1 MALFT
6 FQASRF
12 IAPAVAR
19 VLEKPKGLPIL
30 TQFSF
35 EGIILTIEQ
44 LCKYNSLS
52 PVEAFEMTRG
62 TALQKRELRI
72 EGMDCADCA
81 VHVERQVA
89 RLPGVSHANVLLAAE
104 KGFITYDPRQI
115 SLALIKETI
124 AGMGYRAQDPSAET
138 PAGRERI
145 GRLADATR
153 LAFVGIVGLLAL
165 MEIGAERL
173 GLLNP
178 VVEWV
183 PAPVALVAVLVGS
196 YPIFKGA
203 LLGLRSRSINV
214 DLLMAIGIV
223 AALSI
228 GEFVSAALL
237 VLFILIAHFLE
248 GFTTDRARAA
258 IRDLVALTPNRAR
271 VVRDGK
277 DIEIGAAELRPGD
290 IVAVRPGENI
300 PADGQVVAGRSSVN
314 QAPITGESMPVEK
327 DVGDEVFAATLNE
340 LGVLWVKVT
349 KVGPATTLGKIIR
362 LVEEAESAKAP
373 VQRFADRFTTY
384 FLPMVITTA
393 LLTYLFSHNIVFT
406 IAVLV
411 VACPC
416 AVALATP
423 LAVVASV
430 GSAARRGLLIKGGLY
445 LEALAGVDT
454 VLMDKTGTLT
464 FGEPRVT
471 DVVIPD
477 LGFPISDLDSALQS
491 AIQKSR
497 SKILALAAGAERY
510 SEHPL
515 ASAILEEAEKQQVA
529 LPEPEQFEA
538 IPGQGVVAHLDGQT
552 VVLGNRKLMAAKEV
566 AIPIDL
572 ENQASALES
581 AGKTV
586 VFVARDQETLG
597 IIAVADV
604 IREEVP
610 RAIAELKELGIKHLL
625 LLTGDNERTAAA
637 VAARLG
643 IDYRAGLLPQDKIA
657 IVQALQTEGHRVAMI
672 GDGINDAPALTQ
684 ADVGIAMGVAGTD
697 AALEA
702 ADVALMGDDWR
713 RVPEAIRIGRRA
725 FRTIQQNIAFGALF
739 NVVGIG
745 LAAVGILSPVL
756 AAAAQSLPDVA
767 VFLNSSRLLQE
778 P

>member
-1 MALFT
+1 MEREAALRK
-6 FQASRF
+6 S
-12 IAPAVAR
+12 
-19 VLEKPKGLPIL
+19 
-30 TQFSF
+30 
-35 EGIILTIEQ
+35 
-44 LCKYNSLS
+44 
-52 PVEAFEMTRG
+52 
-62 TALQKRELRI
+62 ELRI

-81 VHVERQVA
+81 VHVEEQVA
-89 RLPGVSHANVLLAAE
+89 KLAGVGQARVLLAAE
-104 KGFITYDPRQI
+104 KGIITYDPQQI
-115 SLALIKETI
+115 SLAQIKETI
-124 AGMGYRAQDPSAET
+124 AGLGYRVQDPSVKT
-138 PAGRERI
+138 PAGQERI
-145 GRLADATR
+145 GRLADAIR
-153 LAFVGIVGLLAL
+153 LAFVGVVGLLAL

-183 PAPVALVAVLVGS
+183 PAPLALAAVLISG
-196 YPIFKGA
+196 YPIFKSA

-214 DLLMAIGIV
+214 DLLMTIGIV

-258 IRDLVALTPNRAR
+258 IRDLVALTPKQAR
-271 VVRDGK
+271 VVRDGQ
-277 DIEIGAAELRPGD
+277 EVSIGADELHPGD
-290 IVAVRPGENI
+290 IVVVRPGENI
-300 PADGQVVAGRSSVN
+300 PADGEVVTGYSAVN

-327 DVGDEVFAATLNE
+327 GVGDEVFAATLNE
-340 LGVLWVKVT
+340 LGALRVKVT
-349 KVGPATTLGKIIR
+349 RVGTDTTLGKIIR

-373 VQRFADRFTTY
+373 VQRFADRFTAY
-384 FLPMVITTA
+384 FFPMVITAA
-393 LLTYLFSHNIVFT
+393 LLTYLLSRNIVFT

-471 DVVIPD
+471 DVVISDVD
-477 LGFPISDLDSALQS
+477 LSNPS
-491 AIQKSR
+491 AIANRQSD
-497 SKILALAAGAERY
+497 ILRLAAGTERY
-510 SEHPL
+510 SEHAL
-515 ASAILEEAEKQQVA
+515 ASAVLKEAEQQQIT
-529 LPEPEQFEA
+529 LPEPEHFEA
-538 IPGQGVVAHLDGQT
+538 VPGQGVVAQLDGQT
-552 VVLGNRKLMAAKEV
+552 VALGNRKLMAAGGV
-566 AIPIDL
+566 AIPAGL
-572 ENQASALES
+572 ENRASMLES

-586 VFVARDQETLG
+586 VFLARDQELLG

-604 IREEVP
+604 VRQEVP
-610 RAIAELKELGIKHLL
+610 QAIAELKGLGIGDLL

-637 VAARLG
+637 VAAQLE
-643 IDYRAGLLPQDKIA
+643 IDYRAALLPQDKIA
-657 IVQALQTEGHRVAMI
+657 IVQALQAKGRRVAMI

-684 ADVGIAMGVAGTD
+684 ADVGIVMGVAGTD

-702 ADVALMGDDWR
+702 ADVALTGDDWR
-713 RVPEAIRIGRRA
+713 RIPEAVRIGRRA
-725 FRTIQQNIAFGALF
+725 FRTIQQNIAFGVLF
-739 NVVGIG
+739 NVVGIS

-756 AAAAQSLPDVA
+756 AAAAESLPDVA
-767 VFLNSSRLLQE
+767 VFLNSSRLLRQ
-778 P
+778 PPA